1 MTPSRSTLSRLA
13 LCLCLAAFAG
23 CGGGGPIVRDVTPFT
38 AEHEPAFENGLDMVR
53 DPEALGGAW
62 LRTWEDEIDRRVSL
76 ADVVALVTVKTFR
89 TDVDLER
96 NETYRLVTQVDR
108 EYLGELEDEVVLSVS
123 ASEAGFGTISD
134 NERRILDT
142 QFIAFI
148 KFQESADGTVRPR
161 WHLSPA
167 SEPVARRVRDL
178 LRTRRD
184 VVEDDGTRRRVIVH
198 RN

>member
-1 MTPSRSTLSRLA
+1 MTPFRSTLSRLA

-108 EYLGELEDEVVLSVS
+108 EYLGELEDAVEAYLAAADRMGTARFVSQQIHYTLEAREAEYELAPIAVSEGVGILVWGPIAGGLLILTARGDLVVVLS
-123 ASEAGFGTISD
+123 
-134 NERRILDT
+134 
-142 QFIAFI
+142 
-148 KFQESADGTVRPR
+148 
-161 WHLSPA
+161 PA
-167 SEPVARRVRDL
+167 
-178 LRTRRD
+178 
-184 VVEDDGTRRRVIVH
+184 
-198 RN
+198 